1 MGEHG
6 DHHNDLVVDR
16 DFAAALNDVIAAVDD
31 YVGFPDDV
39 TRRELAGAIGVLD
52 DAIATSDARSVS
64 VIGRGALGVTTPVDT
79 FGQLSGA
86 PTVELIPAVQMAAAI
101 ELVKAARTEVAGPSD
116 EGLRAL
122 SATQDA
128 LDELRDDA

>member
-1 MGEHG
+1 MGARSGH
-6 DHHNDLVVDR
+6 DNDLVVDR
-16 DFAAALNDVIAAVDD
+16 DFAVALDGVIAAVAD

-39 TRRELAGAIGVLD
+39 TKRELAAAIGVLD
-52 DAIATSDARSVS
+52 DAIATSDARSAS

-101 ELVKAARTEVAGPSD
+101 ELVKAARTETAGPSD
-116 EGLRAL
+116 EGFQAL
-122 SATQDA
+122 AAAQDA
-128 LDELRDDA
+128 LDELRDDG